1 MVTLPASSKKVTA
14 QCLPVMNLSRPPFAG
29 GSSSL
34 SGVPA
39 KPHVPK
45 SPLASGDGFAS
56 ALGCPPSAQR
66 PETKAIRIARANEV
80 ARRVP
85 GILSFDM
92 VSSLSDPDPAD
103 ETPGDSDRATDRIAR
118 WL

>member
-1 MVTLPASSKKVTA
+1 
-14 QCLPVMNLSRPPFAG
+14 MNLSRPPFAG

-39 KPHVPK
+39 RSQVPM

-56 ALGCPPSAQR
+56 VLDCPPSAQR
-66 PETKAIRIARANEV
+66 PETRAIRIARANEV
-80 ARRVP
+80 ARTVLGIPSFIMVP
-85 GILSFDM
+85 
-92 VSSLSDPDPAD
+92 SLSDPDSEG
-103 ETPGDSDRATDRIAR
+103 ETPSDPDAAIDPIAR